1 MTDRSPEGR
10 GMHRS
15 VISLG
20 FLCALLLF
28 AGSTN
33 AVGLGPIQGG
43 ALPGPLPLFP
53 ADNWWNVD
61 ISAAPIDP
69 NSTNFINFVGVTR
82 GLHPDFGGEVSPGS
96 AQVYGMPYAVVD
108 GTQPKVQVN
117 FVLYPGQSDGVG
129 VAFYPIPTQAIM
141 QPHWIEEAIPAPWT
155 FEETRTGTSSS
166 WTATTSTC
174 TSSTTSS
181 TTPRQPNGKRARA
194 PSST

>member
-1 MTDRSPEGR
+1 MTGRFPEGR
-10 GMHRS
+10 GMRRS
-15 VISLG
+15 VIRLG
-20 FLCALLLF
+20 FLFALLLV

-61 ISAAPIDP
+61 ISAAPVDP

-117 FVLYPGQSDGVG
+117 FVLYPGESDGVG
-129 VAFYPIPTQAIM
+129 VAFYPIPTQAIT
-141 QPHWIEEAIPAPWT
+141 QPHWIEGGDPGTVDVRGAERLVRH
-155 FEETRTGTSSS
+155 ETSGGSDCGNRRVNSEPTLI
-166 WTATTSTC
+166 
-174 TSSTTSS
+174 
-181 TTPRQPNGKRARA
+181 N
-194 PSST
+194 